1 MRLNASI
8 PVGVKGGPLELAR
21 MVQDYERAG
30 ADAVWL
36 GEGYGFDVPTTLGY
50 LAAVTERIQLG
61 SGILNAYSR
70 TPAALAQTA
79 AGIDWLSGGRSML
92 GLGTSGPQVIE
103 GFHGIPFESPVQR
116 ITEIIEICRKVWRRE
131 PLVHDGN
138 IFTLPLPADEGTGV
152 GKPIKLMHHPIRP
165 DIPIWWGSLGPRAVE
180 ATAELAN
187 GWLTFLL
194 IPEKLRDV
202 WGESLDRGLAKRDD
216 ALGPLRIQAGVKVAI
231 GEHVDATPIHDS
243 LRSMLALYV
252 GGMGAR
258 GKNFY
263 NDLAVAYGFESEAAE
278 IQNRYLAGR
287 RAEAA
292 DLVPITWLDSMC
304 VVGPPGHVAER
315 LAALREAGV
324 TDLSVDPVGA
334 DPVTTLEQVRSLIEG

>member
-116 ITEIIEICRKVWRRE
+116 ITEIIEICRSRR
-131 PLVHDGN
+131 
-138 IFTLPLPADEGTGV
+138 T
-152 GKPIKLMHHPIRP
+152 
-165 DIPIWWGSLGPRAVE
+165 RA
-180 ATAELAN
+180 
-187 GWLTFLL
+187 
-194 IPEKLRDV
+194 PE
-202 WGESLDRGLAKRDD
+202 WAS
-216 ALGPLRIQAGVKVAI
+216 P
-231 GEHVDATPIHDS
+231 S
-243 LRSMLALYV
+243 S
-252 GGMGAR
+252 
-258 GKNFY
+258 
-263 NDLAVAYGFESEAAE
+263 
-278 IQNRYLAGR
+278 
-287 RAEAA
+287 
-292 DLVPITWLDSMC
+292 
-304 VVGPPGHVAER
+304 
-315 LAALREAGV
+315 
-324 TDLSVDPVGA
+324 
-334 DPVTTLEQVRSLIEG
+334 

>member
-1 MRLNASI
+1 MRLSVSI

-21 MVQDYERAG
+21 MTQDYERGG

-131 PLVHDGN
+131 PLVHDGKV
-138 IFTLPLPADEGTGV
+138 FTLPLPADEGTGV
-152 GKPIKLMHHPIRP
+152 GKPIKLMHHPVRL
-165 DIPIWWGSLGPRAVE
+165 DIPIWWGSLGPHAVE

-231 GEHVDATPIHDS
+231 GEHVDATRSAIRSAPCWRSTWAGWERVARTSTTISPWRTDS
-243 LRSMLALYV
+243 SRKLPRS
-252 GGMGAR
+252 R
-258 GKNFY
+258 
-263 NDLAVAYGFESEAAE
+263 
-278 IQNRYLAGR
+278 
-287 RAEAA
+287 
-292 DLVPITWLDSMC
+292 
-304 VVGPPGHVAER
+304 
-315 LAALREAGV
+315 
-324 TDLSVDPVGA
+324 TDILPVGVPRPPTWCRRRGLTRCA
-334 DPVTTLEQVRSLIEG
+334 WSARRGRSVSSSQHSARPA